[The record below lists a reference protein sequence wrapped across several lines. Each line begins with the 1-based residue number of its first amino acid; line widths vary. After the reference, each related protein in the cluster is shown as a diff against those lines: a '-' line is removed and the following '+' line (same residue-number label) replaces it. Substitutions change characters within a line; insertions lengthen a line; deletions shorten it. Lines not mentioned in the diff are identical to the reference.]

1 MLQIGT
7 TQQCS
12 PDSSGN
18 LPSTDFRTDDYTT
31 FSSATLDPRSIHGI
45 YNDFMV
51 RYAFQHAKS
60 GLPIQANAACPNNAY
75 CTYSN
80 IAIPHTTAECT
91 AGSLDTPIVDIHANN
106 VTTLRQYWAKDISN
120 VFTTFIDDAPR
131 VFYEGSMAGRT
142 FYDLKNL
149 TLTRLQNNTYNPAI
163 RNMFGD
169 QKFVFATFNNSMRS
183 PSYES
188 DKNIIPDIQ
197 VCTLRSFLNI
207 STWMAYGSLFMQ
219 VGVETSTPVTIEY
232 DKIGSNTFIYDQ
244 LHSTNVFNLLSYK
257 QYFQ

>member
-18 LPSTDFRTDDYTT
+18 LPFTDFRTDDYTT

-149 TLTRLQNNTYNPAI
+149 TLTRLQNNTYNTAI

-169 QKFVFATFNNSMRS
+169 
-183 PSYES
+183 
-188 DKNIIPDIQ
+188 
-197 VCTLRSFLNI
+197 
-207 STWMAYGSLFMQ
+207 
-219 VGVETSTPVTIEY
+219 
-232 DKIGSNTFIYDQ
+232 
-244 LHSTNVFNLLSYK
+244 
-257 QYFQ
+257 